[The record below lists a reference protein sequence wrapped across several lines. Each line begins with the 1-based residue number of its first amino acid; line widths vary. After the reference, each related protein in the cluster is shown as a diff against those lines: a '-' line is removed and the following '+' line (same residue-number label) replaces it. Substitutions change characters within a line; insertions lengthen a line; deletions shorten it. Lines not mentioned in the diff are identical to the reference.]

1 MPSQAAPEWFLEQ
14 LGTVDSEGRRYS
26 RVSIETGSRRNRLT
40 QVAIVTVREDA
51 DPTTILAKVDRLAR
65 AHASKVVR
73 VSLLRLGESV
83 PEDAMLWEVDQ
94 DDDDDLDDQG
104 DEPGPEG
111 AMKNA
116 TAGLLRQAYSHN
128 DRLLD
133 RMLALHGA
141 TLSHVLEENGRLR
154 EERADV
160 HQQYLASLKMIRDV
174 EDEAAQVAR
183 GSRREEAIFGTLGT
197 LVQAAAVRIAGKGAG
212 GGPLPAAI
220 GDLMKS
226 FSPKQIESITSQLT
240 TEQLQLFVSIQSS
253 VMPEPEPEPE
263 SAGQTVAQV
272 VPDAAGP
279 EAAPSTPTKFGDAPS
294 E

>member
-14 LGTVDSEGRRYS
+14 LGTLDSEGRRYS

-51 DPTTILAKVDRLAR
+51 DPVTVLAKVDRLAR
-65 AHASKVVR
+65 AHASKIVR

-83 PEDAMLWEVDQ
+83 PDDAMLWEVDQ
-94 DDDDDLDDQG
+94 DDDDDLDDHQG

-116 TAGLLRQAYSHN
+116 TAGLLRQAYTHN
-128 DRLLD
+128 ERLLD

-174 EDEAAQVAR
+174 EDEAAQLAR

-197 LVQAAAVRIAGKGAG
+197 LVQAAAVRIAGKGAA
-212 GGPLPAAI
+212 GGPLPDAV
-220 GDLMKS
+220 GNLMKS
-226 FSPKQIESITSQLT
+226 FSAEQIENITQQLT
-240 TEQLQLFVSIQSS
+240 TEQLQLFVSIQST
-253 VMPEPEPEPE
+253 VMPEPEPE

-279 EAAPSTPTKFGDAPS
+279 EAAPSTPTEFGDAPS